1 MKLANVQGRAALV
14 IGDGIADVATASDGR
29 FGPDLA
35 GVYDDWAA
43 FTAFAATV
51 TRSTG
56 PLVEADLGCPAPF
69 PRQVFG
75 IGLNYRAHAEES
87 GMTVPSVPATFTK
100 FPVSLAGPFDDIP
113 LVGTTV

>member
-35 GVYDDWAA
+35 AVYDDWAA

-51 TRSTG
+51 TESTG
-56 PLVEADLGCPAPF
+56 PLVEADLGCP
-69 PRQVFG
+69 
-75 IGLNYRAHAEES
+75 
-87 GMTVPSVPATFTK
+87 VPVPAPGLRASGSTT
-100 FPVSLAGPFDDIP
+100 GPTP
-113 LVGTTV
+113 RSRA